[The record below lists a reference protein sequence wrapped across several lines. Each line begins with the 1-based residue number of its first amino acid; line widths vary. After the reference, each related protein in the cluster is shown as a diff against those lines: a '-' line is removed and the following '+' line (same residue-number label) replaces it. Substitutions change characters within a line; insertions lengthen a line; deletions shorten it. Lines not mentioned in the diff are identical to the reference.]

1 MIKEVNGK
9 QIINKDNNEKVKE
22 KIKKKR
28 INWLREKGE

>member
-9 QIINKDNNEKVKE
+9 QIINKDNFEKMKE
-22 KIKKKR
+22 EIRKNR